1 MNFLYYVGKFVRNRR
16 CLTMEMNV
24 HCAQSYQTLEE
35 LRRLTLVPTQMISPG
50 KSSPVLYLVQD
61 TLLGG
66 YLMTQDHIKLKKN
79 DIHNL
84 LSFKDNYNGYLP
96 EPAGME
102 DGEPYW
108 TGKQVFSMIIP
119 DVTIMD
125 LKKVKIKRGEIVD
138 GFLEKKSLG
147 DNSGGLVHQIYNS
160 FGVNETTD
168 FLNDSQNLVTR
179 WITNHSFSISFRDC
193 LISNDDHKIVR
204 NIVKDHIKEAKE
216 LIQKAQQGLY
226 MPDLDDIYKAQK
238 LEIDIVRIVNKAGE
252 EIKKHIYD
260 NASDMIKG
268 NSFFKEVYSGAQG
281 KDVNFQQIIG
291 CCGQQDFQGGRI
303 PYGFTNRTLPHF
315 HRYDI
320 SPDSRG
326 FCRNS
331 FGKGLS
337 PSEVFFAAMSGRL
350 SNISK
355 SITTADS
362 GYTSRKYIKAT
373 EDLKIAYD
381 FTVRNA
387 TNAIVQFSYGDDNYD
402 PTKIEHMPIKMFE
415 YNDEKMKSTYEF
427 DQNMME
433 DRTYWET
440 FMTKDAV
447 DELLS
452 NPQYMEILNKE
463 YKDMM
468 QNRDLLRN
476 VFFKNTKLIS
486 DASCY
491 TPVNLYRMIQS
502 NLVKFNIQS
511 YQLSNI
517 SPLYVIEK
525 YKAMMDS
532 VLKYMPEKVNSVI
545 IQQILFKSFMAS
557 KRVIK
562 EYRMN
567 KLMFDYLIE
576 TIRHK
581 IIDSFVQP
589 GEMVGV
595 IAAQTLGESSTQL
608 TMNAFHTAGSASGS
622 SITRGLPRLR
632 EIIQI
637 TKKLKQQT
645 MHVYLTNEYNNSKE
659 NARKALAKI
668 TYTKLRDLLSRSEI
682 IYNGANTLN
691 DDDEDREFMKSYKDF
706 VSIFGMEEKNVNCF
720 SPWTLRL
727 IFDKEAM
734 MIRKI
739 SVHEIQ
745 EIIKESSYNDED
757 VECIFS
763 DDNSSDVVMRIRI
776 KNDGKSEYY
785 ELMKDFEKSLVD
797 LKLRGIKN
805 IESVD
810 PDESNIVKIENNG
823 DVKDTKEWLLVT
835 GGSNMVDILAQEG
848 VDATRTITN
857 DIVEF
862 YEIFGIEAARSLLY
876 HEFMEVYEG
885 KTVPRHVKIMVDIM
899 TYRGKLMQIDRHGLN
914 RSNDISPFSKACF
927 EEVLNTVVKAGL
939 FAERDNMKGV
949 SANIAMAQ
957 FCSAGTTCF
966 DIIMDEDK
974 LAEIEQNNFSLMMDM
989 DMGEATV
996 EDVDNAYNQTYVESE
1011 KFEDIDDN
1019 AFDFGFG
1026 IEKHKEHKLNVNL
1039 KKSSTDVK
1047 VVNNSSNSQMNGNNF
1062 GKINK
1067 AENLNEGELNLGNV
1081 VIEKEENQE
1090 DDELVNIPIE
1100 KHEEEEIKESKSKS
1114 KSKSKKE
1121 AVEQPLVEEI
1131 SGGVKIKVKKSA
1143 IKKIKV

>member
-1 MNFLYYVGKFVRNRR
+1 
-16 CLTMEMNV
+16 MNV
-24 HCAQSYQTLEE
+24 HTPQSYQTLEE

-108 TGKQVFSMIIP
+108 SGKQVFSMIIP

-125 LKKVKIKRGEIVD
+125 LKKVKIKRGQIVD

-204 NIVKDHIKEAKE
+204 NIVKDHIKEAHE

-238 LEIDIVRIVNKAGE
+238 LEIDVVRIVNKAGE

-387 TNAIVQFSYGDDNYD
+387 TNSIVQFSYGDDNYD

-415 YNDEKMKSTYEF
+415 YSDEKMKSTYEF
-427 DQNMME
+427 EQNMME

-447 DELLS
+447 DELMS
-452 NPQYMEILNKE
+452 NPQYVEILNKE
-463 YKDMM
+463 YKEMI
-468 QNRDLLRN
+468 QSRDLMRN
-476 VFFKNTKLIS
+476 VFFKNAKLIS

-502 NLVKFNIQS
+502 NLVKFNIQP
-511 YQLSNI
+511 YQLSDI

-532 VLKYMPEKVNSVI
+532 VLKYMPEKANSVI
-545 IQQILFKSFMAS
+545 VQQILFKSFMAS
-557 KRVIK
+557 KRIIK
-562 EYRMN
+562 EYRIN

-668 TYTKLRDLLSRSEI
+668 TYTKLRDLLSRTEI
-682 IYNGANTLN
+682 IYNGSNTLN

-727 IFDKEAM
+727 VFDKEAM
-734 MIRKI
+734 MNRKI

-757 VECIFS
+757 IECIFS

-805 IESVD
+805 IDSVD
-810 PDESNIVKIENNG
+810 PDESNIVKIELNG
-823 DVKDTKEWLLVT
+823 TVKDTKEWLLVT
-835 GGSNMVDILAQEG
+835 AGSNMVDILAQEG
-848 VDATRTITN
+848 VDPTRTITN

-966 DIIMDEDK
+966 DILRDEDK
-974 LAEIEQNNFSLMMDM
+974 LAEIEENNYSLMMDM
-989 DMGEATV
+989 DIGDATI
-996 EDVDNAYNQTYVESE
+996 EDVDNAYNTTYVESE

-1026 IEKHKEHKLNVNL
+1026 IEKSKEHKLNV
-1039 KKSSTDVK
+1039 KKSTSEVQ
-1047 VVNNSSNSQMNGNNF
+1047 VVNNSNNKGNNNF
-1062 GKINK
+1062 GKMNVPQ
-1067 AENLNEGELNLGNV
+1067 NLEEGNLNLGNV
-1081 VIEKEENQE
+1081 VMENVETTNNVEELENMVIEE
-1090 DDELVNIPIE
+1090 V
-1100 KHEEEEIKESKSKS
+1100 EEEEEAVQESKNKSKS

-1121 AVEQPLVEEI
+1121 ENVNEVTPVEEI
-1131 SGGVKIKVKKSA
+1131 KGGIKIKVKKSNV
-1143 IKKIKV
+1143 KKIKI

>member
-1 MNFLYYVGKFVRNRR
+1 
-16 CLTMEMNV
+16 MNV
-24 HCAQSYQTLEE
+24 HTPQSYQTLEE

-108 TGKQVFSMIIP
+108 SGKQVFSMIIP

-125 LKKVKIKRGEIVD
+125 LKKVKIKRGQIVD

-204 NIVKDHIKEAKE
+204 NIVKDHIKEAHE

-238 LEIDIVRIVNKAGE
+238 LEIDVVRIVNKAGE

-387 TNAIVQFSYGDDNYD
+387 TNSIVQFSYGDDNYD

-415 YNDEKMKSTYEF
+415 YSDEKMKSTYEF

-447 DELLS
+447 DELMS
-452 NPQYMEILNKE
+452 NPQYVEILNKE
-463 YKDMM
+463 YKEMT
-468 QNRDLLRN
+468 QSRDLMRN
-476 VFFKNTKLIS
+476 VFFKNAKLIS

-502 NLVKFNIQS
+502 NLVKFNIQP
-511 YQLSNI
+511 YQLSDI

-525 YKAMMDS
+525 YKTMMDS
-532 VLKYMPEKVNSVI
+532 VLKYMPEKANSVI
-545 IQQILFKSFMAS
+545 VQQILFKSFMAS
-557 KRVIK
+557 KRIIK
-562 EYRMN
+562 EYRIN

-668 TYTKLRDLLSRSEI
+668 TYTKLRDLLSRTEI
-682 IYNGANTLN
+682 IYNGSNTLN

-727 IFDKEAM
+727 VFDKEAM
-734 MIRKI
+734 MNRKI

-757 VECIFS
+757 IECIFS

-805 IESVD
+805 IDSVD
-810 PDESNIVKIENNG
+810 PDESNIVKIELNG
-823 DVKDTKEWLLVT
+823 TVKDTKEWLLVT
-835 GGSNMVDILAQEG
+835 AGSNMVDILAQEG
-848 VDATRTITN
+848 VDPTRTITN

-966 DIIMDEDK
+966 DILMDEDK
-974 LAEIEQNNFSLMMDM
+974 LAEIEQNNYSLMMDM
-989 DMGEATV
+989 DIGDATI
-996 EDVDNAYNQTYVESE
+996 EDVDNAYNTTYVESE

-1026 IEKHKEHKLNVNL
+1026 IEKSKEHKLNV
-1039 KKSSTDVK
+1039 KKSTSEVQ
-1047 VVNNSSNSQMNGNNF
+1047 VVNNSNNKGNNNF
-1062 GKINK
+1062 GKMNVPQ
-1067 AENLNEGELNLGNV
+1067 NLEEGNLNLGNV
-1081 VIEKEENQE
+1081 VMENVETTNNTEELENMVIEE
-1090 DDELVNIPIE
+1090 V
-1100 KHEEEEIKESKSKS
+1100 EEEEEAVQESKNKSKSKS

-1121 AVEQPLVEEI
+1121 ENVNEVTPVEEI
-1131 SGGVKIKVKKSA
+1131 KGGIKIKVKKSNV
-1143 IKKIKV
+1143 KKIKI

>member
-1 MNFLYYVGKFVRNRR
+1 MNSFVYVGKFIRNLRFLIR
-16 CLTMEMNV
+16 EMNV

-96 EPAGME
+96 TPAGEE

-125 LKKVKIKRGEIVD
+125 LKKVKIKRGEIVE
-138 GFLEKKSLG
+138 GILEKKSLG

-204 NIVKDHIKEAKE
+204 DIVKKHIKEAHE

-226 MPDLDDIYKAQK
+226 MNDLDDIYKAQK
-238 LEIDIVRIVNKAGE
+238 LEMDVVRIVNKAGE

-337 PSEVFFAAMSGRL
+337 PGEVFFAAMSGRL

-387 TNAIVQFSYGDDNYD
+387 TNSIVQFSYGDDNYD

-427 DQNMME
+427 EQNMME
-433 DRTYWET
+433 ERTYWET

-447 DELLS
+447 DELMS

-463 YKDMM
+463 FKDMM
-468 QNRDLLRN
+468 NNRDLLRN
-476 VFFKNTKLIS
+476 VFFKNAKLIS

-502 NLVKFNIQS
+502 NLVKFNIQP
-511 YQLSNI
+511 YQLSDI

-525 YKAMMDS
+525 YKGMMDS
-532 VLKYMPEKVNSVI
+532 VLKYMPEKANSVI
-545 IQQILFKSFMAS
+545 VQQILFKSFMAS
-557 KRVIK
+557 KRIIK

-576 TIRHK
+576 TMRHK

-645 MHVYLTNEYNNSKE
+645 MHVYLTNEYSNSKE

-668 TYTKLRDLLSRSEI
+668 TYTKLRDLLTRTEI
-682 IYNGANTLN
+682 IYNGENTLN

-727 IFDKEAM
+727 VFDKEAM
-734 MIRKI
+734 MNRKI
-739 SVHEIQ
+739 SVHEVQ

-757 VECIFS
+757 IECIFS

-810 PDESNIVKIENNG
+810 PDEVNIVKIENNG
-823 DVKDTKEWLLVT
+823 TVKDTKEWILVT
-835 GGSNMVDILAQEG
+835 GGSNMLDILAQEG

-966 DIIMDEDK
+966 DILMDEDK
-974 LAEIEQNNFSLMMDM
+974 LAEIEQNNYSLMMDM
-989 DMGEATV
+989 DIGETTV
-996 EDVDNAYNQTYVESE
+996 EDVDNAYNTTYVENE
-1011 KFEDIDDN
+1011 KFEDIDDQ

-1026 IEKHKEHKLNVNL
+1026 IEKNKEHKLNVNIS
-1039 KKSSTDVK
+1039 KSSEVT
-1047 VVNNSSNSQMNGNNF
+1047 VVNNSNNKGNNNY
-1062 GKINK
+1062 GKVN
-1067 AENLNEGELNLGNV
+1067 ERNMNEGELNLGNIHIENV
-1081 VIEKEENQE
+1081 EKEEN
-1090 DDELVNIPIE
+1090 ELENMAIE
-1100 KHEEEEIKESKSKS
+1100 ERNVEEEEIQESKT
-1114 KSKSKKE
+1114 KSKKNE
-1121 AVEQPLVEEI
+1121 VEEI
-1131 SGGVKIKVKKSA
+1131 KGGIKIKVKKSTV
-1143 IKKIKV
+1143 KKIKV

>member
-1 MNFLYYVGKFVRNRR
+1 
-16 CLTMEMNV
+16 MNV
-24 HCAQSYQTLEE
+24 HTPQSYQTLEE

-66 YLMTQDHIKLKKN
+66 YLMTQDHVKLKKN

-108 TGKQVFSMIIP
+108 SGKQVFSMIIP

-125 LKKVKIKRGEIVD
+125 LKKVKIKRGQIVD

-204 NIVKDHIKEAKE
+204 NIVKEHIKEAHE

-238 LEIDIVRIVNKAGE
+238 LEIDVVRIVNKAGE

-362 GYTSRKYIKAT
+362 GYTSRKYVKAT

-387 TNAIVQFSYGDDNYD
+387 TNSIVQFSYGDDNYD
-402 PTKIEHMPIKMFE
+402 PTKIEHMVIKMFE
-415 YNDEKMKSTYEF
+415 YNDEKMKSVYEF
-427 DQNMME
+427 DRNMME
-433 DRTYWET
+433 DRSYWET
-440 FMTKDAV
+440 FMTKEAV
-447 DELLS
+447 DELMS

-463 YKDMM
+463 SKEMIQSRNLM
-468 QNRDLLRN
+468 RN
-476 VFFKNTKLIS
+476 VFFKNAKLIS

-502 NLVKFNIQS
+502 NLVKFNIQP
-511 YQLSNI
+511 YQLSDM

-532 VLKYMPEKVNSVI
+532 VLKYMPEKANSVI
-545 IQQILFKSFMAS
+545 VQQILFKSFMAS
-557 KRVIK
+557 KRIIK

-668 TYTKLRDLLSRSEI
+668 TYTKLRDLLTRTEI
-682 IYNGANTLN
+682 IYNGNNTLN
-691 DDDEDREFMKSYKDF
+691 DNDEDREFMKSYKDF

-727 IFDKEAM
+727 VFDKEAM

-757 VECIFS
+757 IECIFS
-763 DDNSSDVVMRIRI
+763 DDNSNDVVMRIRI

-805 IESVD
+805 IDSVD
-810 PDESNIVKIENNG
+810 PDESNIVKIEPNG

-848 VDATRTITN
+848 VDTTRTITN

-966 DIIMDEDK
+966 DILMDEDK
-974 LAEIEQNNFSLMMDM
+974 IAEIQQNDYSFMMD
-989 DMGEATV
+989 DDIGETTV
-996 EDVDNAYNQTYVESE
+996 EDIDNAYNQAYVESE

-1026 IEKHKEHKLNVNL
+1026 IEKNKEHKLNV
-1039 KKSSTDVK
+1039 KKSTSDVQ
-1047 VVNNSSNSQMNGNNF
+1047 VVNNNNNKGNNNF
-1062 GKINK
+1062 GKV
-1067 AENLNEGELNLGNV
+1067 NERTFNTEGMGELNLGNV
-1081 VIEKEENQE
+1081 EIEEKEEKEEN
-1090 DDELVNIPIE
+1090 DELENMVIEERNI
-1100 KHEEEEIKESKSKS
+1100 EEEVQESKSKS

-1121 AVEQPLVEEI
+1121 ENVNEVPIEEI
-1131 SGGVKIKVKKSA
+1131 KGGIKVKVKKSTV
-1143 IKKIKV
+1143 KKIKV

>member
-1 MNFLYYVGKFVRNRR
+1 
-16 CLTMEMNV
+16 MEMNFHV
-24 HCAQSYQTLEE
+24 PQSYQTLEE
-35 LRRLTLVPTQMISPG
+35 LRQLTLVPTQMISPG

-66 YLMTQDHIKLKKN
+66 YLMTQDHVKLKKN
-79 DIHNL
+79 DVHNL

-96 EPAGME
+96 TPAGTE

-108 TGKQVFSMIIP
+108 TGKQVFSMILP

-125 LKKVKIKRGEIVD
+125 LSKVKIKRGEIVD

-160 FGVNETTD
+160 FGVNETSD

-193 LISNDDHKIVR
+193 LISNDDHKSVR
-204 NIVKDHIKEAKE
+204 EIVKNHIKQAQE

-238 LEIDIVRIVNKAGE
+238 LEVDITQIVNEAGE
-252 EIKKHIYD
+252 KIKKHIFS
-260 NASDMIKG
+260 NASDMIKD

-281 KDVNFQQIIG
+281 KEENFRQIIG
-291 CCGQQDFQGGRI
+291 CLGQQDFQGGRI
-303 PYGFTNRTLPHF
+303 PYGFTSRTLPHF

-331 FGKGLS
+331 FGKGLN
-337 PSEVFFAAMSGRL
+337 PSETFFAAMSGRL

-362 GYTSRKYIKAT
+362 GYISRKYIKAV

-387 TNAIVQFSYGDDNYD
+387 YGMIVQFSYGDDNYD
-402 PTKIEHMPIKMFE
+402 PMKIEKMPIKMFE
-415 YNDEKMKSTYEF
+415 YNDEKMNEIYKY
-427 DQNMME
+427 DHQMMDE
-433 DRTYWET
+433 RSYWET
-440 FMTKDAV
+440 FMTKSAV
-447 DELLS
+447 DELME
-452 NPQYMEILNKE
+452 NPKYMDILNDEFKE
-463 YKDMM
+463 IEN
-468 QNRDLLRN
+468 NRNLMRN
-476 VFFKNTKLIS
+476 VFFKNAKLIS
-486 DASCY
+486 EASCY

-502 NLVKFNIQS
+502 NLVKFNIQP
-511 YQLSNI
+511 YQLSDL

-525 YKAMMDS
+525 YKAMINS
-532 VLKYMPEKVNSVI
+532 ILKYMPEKENSTI

-557 KRVIK
+557 KRIIK

-576 TIRHK
+576 TMRHK
-581 IIDSFVQP
+581 IIDSFIQP
-589 GEMVGV
+589 GEMIGV

-608 TMNAFHTAGSASGS
+608 TMNAFHTAGSASGA

-645 MHVYLTNEYNNSKE
+645 MHVYLTNEFNKSKE
-659 NARKALAKI
+659 DSRKALAKI
-668 TYTKLRDLLSRSEI
+668 TYTKLKDLLSYTEI
-682 IYNGANTLN
+682 IYNGENTLTDSN
-691 DDDEDREFMKSYKDF
+691 EDREFMKSYKDF
-706 VSIFGMEEKNVNCF
+706 VTLFGMEEKNVNCF

-727 IFDKEAM
+727 VFDKEAM
-734 MIRKI
+734 MNRKI

-745 EIIKESSYNDED
+745 EIIKESSHNDED

-763 DDNSSDVVMRIRI
+763 DDNSSDTVMRIRV

-785 ELMKDFEKSLVD
+785 NLMKDFEKSLVE

-805 IESVD
+805 IDSVD
-810 PDESNIVKIENNG
+810 PIEYNQVNNELDG
-823 DVKDTKEWLLVT
+823 SVRDNKAWLLRT
-835 GGSNMVDILAQEG
+835 SGSNMIDILCQEG

-876 HEFMEVYEG
+876 HEFMEVYED

-957 FCSAGTTCF
+957 FAPAGTTSF
-966 DIIMDEDK
+966 DILMDEDK
-974 LAEIEQNNFSLMMDM
+974 LAEIEQNNYSLMANLDE
-989 DMGEATV
+989 GEATV
-996 EDVDNAYNQTYVESE
+996 DDVDAMYDKTYGENE
-1011 KFEDIDDN
+1011 KDEEIDDQD
-1019 AFDFGFG
+1019 FDFGFG
-1026 IEKHKEHKLNVNL
+1026 MEKMKEHKLNKIV
-1039 KKSSTDVK
+1039 STVS
-1047 VVNNSSNSQMNGNNF
+1047 VVNNGVKNNRPEIESP
-1062 GKINK
+1062 KY
-1067 AENLNEGELNLGNV
+1067 EEGELNLGNV
-1081 VIEKEENQE
+1081 AIEEPNY
-1090 DDELVNIPIE
+1090 
-1100 KHEEEEIKESKSKS
+1100 EEEATPLEEMKIE
-1114 KSKSKKE
+1114 E
-1121 AVEQPLVEEI
+1121 ANGENNVNNVNVEEVK
-1131 SGGVKIKVKKSA
+1131 GGVKIKKSTKRA
-1143 IKKIKV
+1143 APKKIKV